1 MKFLVSGS
9 SGFVGS
15 VLMKAIANRGH
26 IGLRLVRSS
35 RVRDEF
41 SIPWDPLVG
50 RVETARLQD
59 LDAVIHLAGAG
70 ISDERWTDDRKNVI
84 LQSRT
89 ASTRVLAGAVARL
102 PNPPRVFISASAIGF
117 YGNRGDEVL
126 TEEST
131 HGTGFLA
138 DVVRQW
144 EASSDIVIKSGI
156 RVVKARFGVILG
168 SGGGML
174 KKIVP
179 IFRYGFG
186 GKLGS
191 GRQWMSWIA
200 LHDVIGGLL
209 HAVEIETLSGP
220 VNFVAPNPVTNAEF
234 TDVLSEVVDRKAY
247 YTVPGFALKLVYGQM
262 AEETILSSQKVMPSK
277 LPESGYRY
285 KLPDLR
291 EALRVSVEG

>member
-15 VLMKAIANRGH
+15 ALMKAIANRGH

-41 SIPWDPLVG
+41 SIPWEPSVA
-50 RVETARLQD
+50 RIETARLQD

-70 ISDERWTDDRKNVI
+70 ISDQRWTDDRKDAI
-84 LQSRT
+84 LESRT
-89 ASTRVLAGAVARL
+89 VPTRTLAGAVARL
-102 PNPPRVFISASAIGF
+102 PNPPKVYISASAIGF

-131 HGTGFLA
+131 HGNGFLA

-144 EASSDIVIKSGI
+144 EASSDIVVKSGI
-156 RVVKARFGVILG
+156 RVVKARFGIILG
-168 SGGGML
+168 PGGGML
-174 KKIVP
+174 AKVVP

-200 LHDVIGGLL
+200 LQDVIGALF
-209 HAVEIETLSGP
+209 HAVETETLSGP
-220 VNFVAPNPVTNAEF
+220 VNFVSPNPVTNAEF
-234 TDVLSEVVDRKAY
+234 TDVLSEVVDRRAY
-247 YTVPGFALKLVYGQM
+247 YTVPAFVLKLIYGQM
-262 AEETILSSQKVMPSK
+262 AEETILSSQRVKPVK
-277 LPESGYRY
+277 LPESGYKYRI
-285 KLPDLR
+285 PDLR
-291 EALRVSVEG
+291 EALRASVKD

>member
-200 LHDVIGGLL
+200 LNDVIGGLL
-209 HAVEIETLSGP
+209 HAVETETLSGP